1 MKRAALAVGLALLLA
16 TPASPERIDTW
27 LEKVFGPLISDAV
40 ASGSGTDEDPL
51 LAGWVR
57 RIGAKVAAQS
67 PRDDLKPRFTILASD
82 VANALAL
89 PGGQVFVTRGLL
101 DTVASDDELA
111 GVLAHE
117 TGHVARRHAT
127 KQLGENGAAIALI
140 GMLGGGKA
148 GCVGGTLLN
157 ALRGLGRS
165 RHLEAQADEM
175 GLGIAAGAGYD
186 PRGLTKFLEGFS
198 GAKQSKLEE
207 YFSTHPSPE
216 KRLAACY
223 KSPLVIRAT
232 TADRAALAASFE
244 ARGLSRS
251 AARARE
257 GRDPLALPPALNS
270 PITRGRGV
278 NDGRGI
284 GGQASES
291 LKALTSTWKVQRT
304 GATLQQLT
312 LLNSQ
317 AGDVRWLVL
326 AARAYG
332 VQSRLQDGYART
344 VRTLQLAP
352 GAWSALSG
360 GEEGALGRS
369 EAEAAVALAGEAR
382 APLKRAATA
391 TAGVL
396 LELNDPFIR
405 LKGRDA
411 WLRYGALEATLEYAE
426 SELSRADD
434 RSGRA
439 WRQLSLARI
448 RRDEA
453 RLSELAPA
461 SDPAR
466 RELAERLLR
475 SRLGLLDSSAET
487 GEPFGAV
494 AARLALAVET
504 EKSLAELDAA
514 RATHGSWAETS
525 RKLGVPENVA
535 TFLRSLS
542 FDLERETL

>member
-1 MKRAALAVGLALLLA
+1 MKRASLALGLVLALA
-16 TPASPERIDTW
+16 TPVSPERVDTW
-27 LEKVFGPLISDAV
+27 LEKVLGPLVSGAV
-40 ASGSGTDEDPL
+40 ASGTGTDEDPL
-51 LAGWVR
+51 LADWVR

-101 DTVASDDELA
+101 DTVTSDDELA

-127 KQLGENGAAIALI
+127 KQLGENAAAIALI

-148 GCVGGTLLN
+148 GRVGGTLLN

-165 RHLEAQADEM
+165 RQLEAQADAV
-175 GLGIAAGAGYD
+175 GLQIAAGAGYD

-207 YFSTHPSPE
+207 YFATHPTPE
-216 KRLAACY
+216 KRLAACW
-223 KSPLVIRAT
+223 KSPLVICASP
-232 TADRAALAASFE
+232 ADRASLAASFE

-251 AARARE
+251 ARKVRE
-257 GRDPLALPPALNS
+257 GRDPLALPPLNS
-270 PITRGRGV
+270 PITRGRAERVALGKK
-278 NDGRGI
+278 
-284 GGQASES
+284 ASES
-291 LKALTSTWKVQRT
+291 LNALTATWKTQRA
-304 GATLQQLT
+304 GATLQQLM

-317 AGDVRWLVL
+317 ASDVRWLVL

-332 VQSRLQDGYART
+332 VQSRLQDSYART
-344 VRTLQLAP
+344 VRTLQVAP
-352 GAWSALSG
+352 ANWDALPD
-360 GEEGALGRS
+360 GEEGALGRA
-369 EAEAAVALAGEAR
+369 EMEAAVMLAGEAR
-382 APLKRAATA
+382 EPLKRAATA

-396 LELNDPFIR
+396 LDLNNRFWRP
-405 LKGRDA
+405 KGREA
-411 WLRYGALEATLEYAE
+411 WLRYAGLETALQYAE

-448 RRDEA
+448 RRYEA
-453 RLSELAPA
+453 RLSALAPPG
-461 SDPAR
+461 DPAR
-466 RELAERLLR
+466 RELAEELLR
-475 SRLGLLDSSAET
+475 VRLGVLAIDARP
-487 GEPFGAV
+487 GEPFGAC
-494 AARLALAVET
+494 ATRLALAVET
-504 EKSLAELDAA
+504 GKSPVELDALQSEA
-514 RATHGSWAETS
+514 GSWAEAT
-525 RKLGVPENVA
+525 RKVGIPENVA

-542 FDLERETL
+542 FDLERETP